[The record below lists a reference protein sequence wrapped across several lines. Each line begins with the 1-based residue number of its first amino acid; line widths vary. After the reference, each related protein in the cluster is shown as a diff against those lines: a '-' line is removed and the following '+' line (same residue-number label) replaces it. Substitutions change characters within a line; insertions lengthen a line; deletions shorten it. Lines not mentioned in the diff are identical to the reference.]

1 MAWGYH
7 TNLKSSS
14 GGNQGNK
21 NPKKKA
27 KTLFGLKIGTPPKSD
42 YQKKVDAGK
51 ATVFKTGAG
60 GKIHTTSTGKIFSA
74 PTHQAG
80 KITTKAPHSNIYKPV
95 PTINVPR
102 TGIKPPS
109 VLEKEKGSQYTLD
122 RGAKDPVRATSK
134 GAIKGR
140 SMASRVKAKPVKASP
155 AYGHKPQEGT
165 GRNDK
170 VAAPSK
176 APHDNIYTPPPTLL
190 RDGQA
195 IGGNQPWEQKT
206 RKFFGEDQRRAS
218 SEAWR
223 ASGSSQKKS
232 VNLSS
237 GSGNNKKLS
246 SVLTKPY
253 TSHTDKA
260 ISTVKRNQKIIST
273 AKAFDKKVV
282 SLWGKVKS
290 PFKKVYSGVDS
301 APWLSKARR
310 MKTETAKQEKQRV
323 LKTGSLNEGQWGTI
337 KSLGKAVQKKT
348 PIVDKKV
355 KKYPYK
361 TVYSTKVFPPEAQY
375 YSTARAT
382 QGRKWWLGMRKYN
395 ALIPTEVR

>member
-1 MAWGYH
+1 MAYGQF
-7 TNLKSSS
+7 TRRAQNRSANIRTSSV
-14 GGNQGNK
+14 GGNRGNRNDK
-21 NPKKKA
+21 PKKKA
-27 KTLFGLKIGTPPKSD
+27 KTLFGLTIGTPPKSD
-42 YQKKVDAGK
+42 YQKKVDSGK

-95 PTINVPR
+95 PKV
-102 TGIKPPS
+102 
-109 VLEKEKGSQYTLD
+109 KGRFD
-122 RGAKDPVRATSK
+122 DAGKNWADFRDPVQATSK

-140 SMASRVKAKPVKASP
+140 SMASRVTAKPVKASP
-155 AYGHKPQEGT
+155 AYGHKPQEVIN
-165 GRNDK
+165 RNDK

-206 RKFFGEDQRRAS
+206 RKFFGEGQRRAS
-218 SEAWR
+218 SKAWR

-260 ISTVKRNQKIIST
+260 ISTVKRNQKIIAK

-290 PFKKVYSGVDS
+290 PFKNVYSGVDS

-348 PIVDKKV
+348 PVFDKKV
-355 KKYPYK
+355 KNYPYK
-361 TVYSTKVFPPEAQY
+361 PVYTTKVFPPEAQY

-395 ALIPTEVR
+395 ALVPTEVR